1 MNNMNIIVQCSILIF
16 LFDLTSTNQDVVTCS
31 STFKLINQ
39 QSGDRLHSHDVK
51 YGSGSG
57 QQSVTGTP
65 NADDVN
71 SYWQVQGENCD
82 RGTPIKCDS
91 IIRLFHVTTR
101 RNLHSHDFAS
111 PLSHNQEVSAYG
123 EDGLDNEGDK
133 WKVICT
139 SRNDY
144 WSRQDGIRLQHIVTG
159 KYLHLTGDT
168 YGRPIHGQKEICCYP
183 YANNQNIWKVD
194 AGVYIRPS
202 FEPLSSIRDDQFN
215 IHSQS
220 IHTDHVDY
228 EL

>member
-1 MNNMNIIVQCSILIF
+1 MNNMNIIVQCSVFIV
-16 LFDLTSTNQDVVTCS
+16 LFDLISTNQDVVTYS
-31 STFKLINQ
+31 STFKLLNQ

-71 SYWQVQGENCD
+71 SYWQVSGENYD

-91 IIRLFHVTTR
+91 MIQLLHVATR
-101 RNLHSHDFAS
+101 KNLHSHDFSS

-123 EDGLDNEGDK
+123 ENGLSDEGDQ

-144 WSRQDGIRLQHIVTG
+144 WMRKDWIRLQHVATG

-183 YANNQNIWKVD
+183 RANNQNIWKVE
-194 AGVYIRPS
+194 AGVYVRPS
-202 FEPLSSIRDDQFN
+202 SEPLSSIRDDQFN
-215 IHSQS
+215 INSQS